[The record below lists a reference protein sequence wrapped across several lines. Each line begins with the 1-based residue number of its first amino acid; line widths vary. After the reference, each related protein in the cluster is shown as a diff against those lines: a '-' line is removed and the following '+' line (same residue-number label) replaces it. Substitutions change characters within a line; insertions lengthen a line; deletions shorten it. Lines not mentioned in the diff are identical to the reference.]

1 MRFVFFKK
9 LALLSFCAT
18 IQIDALEIG
27 DLLSCEGDDCYRK
40 YASPEN
46 ATTKVELSISSLRG
60 VSESQ
65 MGAFPPFR
73 ESLTAFKSSSCPC
86 L

>member
-1 MRFVFFKK
+1 MLFFI
-9 LALLSFCAT
+9 SFYAT
-18 IQIDALEIG
+18 IKIDALEIA
-27 DLLSCEGDDCYRK
+27 DLLSCEGDDCYKK

-65 MGAFPPFR
+65 MGLAPSR
-73 ESLTAFKSSSCPC
+73 LCSKV
-86 L
+86 